1 MEATIFNPSESYIRC
16 AWRMNTLTENLR
28 SACVALSRT
37 VLDDMDGVK
46 LMKRFDAK
54 YVIPESWLPELV
66 NAVAGSS
73 RILEVNGQTETQYE
87 NLYYELPGEK
97 FLKDHLRGKA
107 RRMKVRERRYD
118 SNNMTFL
125 EVKRRFAGGKTIKDR
140 VNRHGRFR
148 ESWTSAEQDF
158 LKSSMSTDTVL
169 EPRLYGS
176 FMRMTLVNFERGER
190 MTLDRNL
197 ECTLVG
203 SAPTALLKG
212 LAIIEIKQPK
222 PDRYGPAQRWLRS
235 QDKRQGVVARKT
247 RISKYAMSRL
257 ECDPD
262 IAARTYLATYRR
274 LQDAKSWAED
284 LQA

>member
-1 MEATIFNPSESYIRC
+1 
-16 AWRMNTLTENLR
+16 MNTLTEKIR
-28 SACVALSRT
+28 SASAALSRT
-37 VLDDMDGVK
+37 GLDDMDGVK

-66 NAVAGSS
+66 AAVAGSS
-73 RILEVNGQTETQYE
+73 RLLEVNGQGETQYE

-107 RRMKVRERRYD
+107 RRMKVRERRYE
-118 SNNMTFL
+118 SNDMTFL
-125 EVKRRFAGGKTIKDR
+125 EIKRRFAGGKTIKDR
-140 VNRHGRFR
+140 VNRAGRFR
-148 ESWTSAEQDF
+148 EAWTAEEQAF
-158 LKSSMSTDTVL
+158 LKRSMSTSVDL

-176 FMRMTLVNFERGER
+176 FKRMTLVNFDRGER

-197 ECTLVG
+197 ECALVG

-222 PDRYGPAQRWLRS
+222 PNRYGPAQRWLRN
-235 QDKRQGVVARKT
+235 QDKRQGIVARKT
-247 RISKYAMSRL
+247 RVSKYAMSRL
-257 ECDPD
+257 ECEPD
-262 IAARTYLATYRR
+262 IAARTYLATHRR